1 MHSGV
6 GSVQQAGA
14 AAAPSKWDG
23 ERAVAVALVVL
34 VVAVAGSCHRLRCLR
49 SVFSRSLDVR
59 CFDYVTCKSVGNM
72 GIRVQEQW
80 Y

>member
-1 MHSGV
+1 MYSK
-6 GSVQQAGA
+6 QAGA

-34 VVAVAGSCHRLRCLR
+34 VVAGSCHRLRCLR

-59 CFDYVTCKSVGNM
+59 CFDYVTCKSVRNM
-72 GIRVQEQW
+72 GIGVQEQW

>member
-1 MHSGV
+1 MHSGA

-49 SVFSRSLDVR
+49 SVFLEAWMRGALIMLLV
-59 CFDYVTCKSVGNM
+59 KA
-72 GIRVQEQW
+72 
-80 Y
+80 